1 MRFLFSL
8 TFLACVAHAQQA
20 LLTEEL
26 RAWLAAQ
33 SAKAP
38 EGAHILKRSALVADR
53 DARRVEI
60 FAVAMGLKGNEPME
74 FFLVGANGK
83 DYESMGVTTAKA
95 SEVQEALIFIGM
107 QPGRSINFRELQF
120 WPRGDRVKASVS
132 WETGEGWSEPVRLE
146 RMLLDRRSEAHM
158 PENGLVFVGSRYD
171 EVGDPPRQEFGADN
185 TGNIATTY
193 NDPWTVLDVPYKY
206 RQGEVYNSLIA
217 NPEYPLRHSQKLRVV
232 LEPELPPGESR
243 VFSGTL
249 TLSPGKSASA
259 QDALFTVKSSAGET
273 VVSGVFAEFLDYLQ
287 PKVGKIDMHLGIAAD
302 AAMPVA
308 PLRELCALIRELEK
322 QQILRPE
329 GLAGQFYYEA
339 FLPEDKWR
347 VRENQ
352 ARVRPRPSPAPSS
365 ISKTSTRSRANV
377 RSCCNGRLRTPQ
389 NCRSCLPAAKSGGLT
404 TFFSL
409 PKKTPAMHLCK
420 LSTRPS
426 SSCCRPRSSSLVGTK
441 SPPNRARWGL
451 SERSAAASFLPGA
464 ILSEDDLYG
473 QSLQQG
479 AARQRR

>member
-352 ARVRPRPSPAPSS
+352 ASHPVELYLAPS
-365 ISKTSTRSRANV
+365 KTEAVAGTFV
-377 RSCCNGRLRTPQ
+377 YLEDIYE
-389 NCRSCLPAAKSGGLT
+389 KSGKRQELLQWPFANAAELQELLT
-404 TFFSL
+404 RREKWWTDDVFLFAKEDASYASVQAVHETVKQLL
-409 PKKTPAMHLCK
+409 PTAFVFVGWDEIPA
-420 LSTRPS
+420 
-426 SSCCRPRSSSLVGTK
+426 
-441 SPPNRARWGL
+441 
-451 SERSAAASFLPGA
+451 E
-464 ILSEDDLYG
+464 
-473 QSLQQG
+473 
-479 AARQRR
+479 